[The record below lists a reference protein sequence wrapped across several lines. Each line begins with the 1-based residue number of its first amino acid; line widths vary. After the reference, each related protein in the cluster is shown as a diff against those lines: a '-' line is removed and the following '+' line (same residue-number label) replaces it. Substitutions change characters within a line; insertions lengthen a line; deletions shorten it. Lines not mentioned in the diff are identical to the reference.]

1 MYKNFLERTQR
12 KKVFINS
19 SHIDQRKAFC
29 RQQISETSCAK
40 KNCVHGDPY
49 NLCLL
54 TEKSWNLYHLMLKK
68 GP

>member
-49 NLCLL
+49 NLEEC
-54 TEKSWNLYHLMLKK
+54 
-68 GP
+68 